1 MSVGLEDVVEID
13 GMTGYIDFIGEDV
26 IVLVSSG
33 RSRFFSWKNITS
45 IRMIRVCPD
54 NQLCRVE
61 FQPNIRKEV
70 CYA

>member
-1 MSVGLEDVVEID
+1 MSVGLEDIVEID

-33 RSRFFSWKNITS
+33 KSRCLSWKNITA
-45 IRMIRVCPD
+45 IRMIHVCLE